1 MRIQRY
7 VLFGSFFLLFLLID
21 VLTFGALARQPA
33 VGVAIARAAEIQA
46 PITQTYIALGN
57 PLVSRSPVLQAVGES
72 MANAAFGNSY
82 GAIEARPDAAI
93 DLLFSESRGP
103 LSALFM
109 LSYWGAPLLLLLTL
123 GAWAFRSRRA
133 HLIKSVRR

>member
-21 VLTFGALARQPA
+21 ALAFGALARQPA
-33 VGVAIARAAEIQA
+33 VGAMIASAAETQA
-46 PITQTYIALGN
+46 PITQTYIALGT
-57 PLVSRSPVLQAVGES
+57 PLVSRAPVLQIIGES
-72 MANAAFGNSY
+72 MADAAFGDSY
-82 GAIEARPDAAI
+82 PAIEARPDAAI

-109 LSYWGAPLLLLLTL
+109 LSYWGAPLLLVLTL
-123 GAWAFRSRRA
+123 AAWVFRSRRA
-133 HLIKSVRR
+133 HLIKSARR